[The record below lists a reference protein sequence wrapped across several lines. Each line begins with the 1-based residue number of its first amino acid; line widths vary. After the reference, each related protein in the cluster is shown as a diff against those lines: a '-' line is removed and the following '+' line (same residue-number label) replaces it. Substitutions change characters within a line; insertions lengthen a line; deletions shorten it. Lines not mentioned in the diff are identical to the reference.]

1 MASSLGFTYAD
12 YIHRPNELEGLS
24 SYEFVQDY
32 DVVNVKYPTD
42 SDFECYEFL
51 PLVVTRSKTRSM
63 FGHAKNVLF
72 PL

>member
-24 SYEFVQDY
+24 NYEFVQDY

-51 PLVVTRSKTRSM
+51 PSHPIKDKKHVRAREK
-63 FGHAKNVLF
+63 
-72 PL
+72 